1 MPCTTKGHG
10 RLVHNTQKQS
20 QNSWRDA
27 GDLRRHVYTVHV
39 NPTTSGVLPTYPNI
53 EVADFNPR
61 RVERGRTQ
69 SKDRSAK
76 ARSASSNTRARSNSR
91 GRASTTGT
99 ANGGETAVRRETR
112 SRSAQRKEDKAKAN
126 ASTGG
131 DNMTFVAKDQLQ
143 LKPKKSILSKRTAA
157 QVDTAEEDQ
166 SWEDMSD
173 EKLQREL
180 KKVKLQEKRISLE
193 EEIEKRLARS

>member
-1 MPCTTKGHG
+1 
-10 RLVHNTQKQS
+10 
-20 QNSWRDA
+20 
-27 GDLRRHVYTVHV
+27 
-39 NPTTSGVLPTYPNI
+39 
-53 EVADFNPR
+53 
-61 RVERGRTQ
+61 
-69 SKDRSAK
+69 
-76 ARSASSNTRARSNSR
+76 
-91 GRASTTGT
+91 
-99 ANGGETAVRRETR
+99 
-112 SRSAQRKEDKAKAN
+112 
-126 ASTGG
+126 
-131 DNMTFVAKDQLQ
+131 MTFVAKDQLQ